1 MLKKLLNKNIKLSK
15 NQKGLTLIELLV
27 VIVIL
32 GIIAAIAIPAI
43 TSQRDKANESAAE
56 QTNAVVK
63 DAVQRFIATDASYTS
78 GKVVVGDLDFQQEPT
93 CPTGYTK
100 ATATTDLT
108 TTNFC
113 VE

>member
-1 MLKKLLNKNIKLSK
+1 MKLLK

-43 TSQRDKANESAAE
+43 MGQSEKANKSAAE

-63 DAVQRFIATDASYTS
+63 DAAQRYAAVEGVSTVTM
-78 GKVVVGDLDFQQEPT
+78 GDLMTVDKEYFQDAPECPGDYVKLENT
-93 CPTGYTK
+93 VDLLGGSTFCTAPTGK
-100 ATATTDLT
+100 
-108 TTNFC
+108 
-113 VE
+113 